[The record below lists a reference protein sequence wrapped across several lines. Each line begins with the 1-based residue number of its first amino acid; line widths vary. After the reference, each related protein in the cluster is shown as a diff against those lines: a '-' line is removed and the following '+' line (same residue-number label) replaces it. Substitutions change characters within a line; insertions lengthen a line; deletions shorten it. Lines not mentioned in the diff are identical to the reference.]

1 MGKRVRGS
9 WKAIALLAVGLAG
22 GAAAVA
28 VATVPGS
35 NGVINACYAVSGSP
49 AGGTIEQVP
58 VTTGANLRIID
69 KDAGQTCNTLAA
81 MGTLERPISWNV
93 AGRQGPP
100 GRTGAKGPPGTATF
114 TYTLVPPQV
123 SVTAPPEGGVV
134 LGTGRTA
141 IKFPFLGFSF
151 SLKGGGGT
159 TGRGGTGKSVPHE
172 ITITKAFDKHSSQL
186 LKLSLDGKHI
196 PQATITLVKKT
207 GGNQKY
213 VEFTLKEVFVVSVQE
228 GSTHDGKS
236 PLETLTLSFGS
247 ESEKYFK

>member
-1 MGKRVRGS
+1 MRSAWRAPRV
-9 WKAIALLAVGLAG
+9 ALPR
-22 GAAAVA
+22 
-28 VATVPGS
+28 TPGPNLHMIDTDLPGQACS
-35 NGVINACYAVSGSP
+35 TDGV
-49 AGGTIEQVP
+49 
-58 VTTGANLRIID
+58 TGDL
-69 KDAGQTCNTLAA
+69 
-81 MGTLERPISWNV
+81 PISFNV
-93 AGRQGPP
+93 TGPEGPPGRNGAQGPP
-100 GRTGAKGPPGTATF
+100 GKPGTATF

-172 ITITKAFDKHSSQL
+172 ITITKAFDKYSPQL

-213 VEFTLKEVFVVSVQE
+213 VEFTLKEVFIVSVQE

>member
-1 MGKRVRGS
+1 MERHRPRG
-9 WKAIALLAVGLAG
+9 
-22 GAAAVA
+22 
-28 VATVPGS
+28 
-35 NGVINACYAVSGSP
+35 P
-49 AGGTIEQVP
+49 AGSQ
-58 VTTGANLRIID
+58 GA
-69 KDAGQTCNTLAA
+69 
-81 MGTLERPISWNV
+81 
-93 AGRQGPP
+93 QGPP
-100 GRTGAKGPPGTATF
+100 GKPGTGTV

-123 SVTAPPEGGVV
+123 KVTAPPEGGVV

-151 SLKGGGGT
+151 SLQ
-159 TGRGGTGKSVPHE
+159 GRRRDHRDGGGTGKSVPHE
-172 ITITKAFDKHSSQL
+172 ITITKAFDKYSPQL

-213 VEFTLKEVFVVSVQE
+213 VEFTLKEVFIVSVQE

-236 PLETLTLSFGS
+236 PLETLTLSFAS